1 VSSSRFPRNGCWR
14 CWRCAAA
21 AVALLLPLAAPA
33 QQPPRYAA
41 SAAAEARPLGAAQ
54 RLERHFL
61 QLTAASLRLQAEAS
75 QLALARTNNPAVKE
89 LAKLLL
95 ARHKTA
101 QPELL
106 RLLAARGMA
115 MPLAGNEHNKVLKQL
130 SKLNGAKFD
139 RLYVDDVVL
148 RTLQA
153 DVANFDRMSTQA
165 EDKVLKTWVDRQLP
179 LLRAHLD
186 RAGKALPGA
195 PLRGQRAV

>member
-61 QLTAASLRLQAEAS
+61 QVTAASLRLQAEAS

-89 LAKLLL
+89 LA
-95 ARHKTA
+95 
-101 QPELL
+101 ELL